1 MVNESMKR
9 VSINRL
15 SMEPSRIIKAI
26 LEPDYPHAHLEW
38 NVTGEG
44 IEITPM
50 DRQCVVE
57 PIDFDGDSAKATVTA
72 TIPDSPSFVGTSA
85 SCDVTVVKQ
94 PTAIQLSAVGA
105 PGGYMVTVVQS
116 SESYSRLWKLDAGD
130 VYQGDVCDESG
141 GWQPLPADGIIDA
154 QAGVLTVVDVDAESK
169 AKRAGSCTLAP
180 SNNLAYYGPVDGK
193 ATITSD
199 GALHFDG
206 TMTAWQRVSWDVP
219 GDVFARIKGKTVLIT
234 KQESN
239 STRFGIDVAGGAE
252 QGYTCITQS
261 ELSRQVPVPADAES
275 AKIVVEAPSDP
286 VTSPYD
292 YHVGM
297 YVDVEEAPAWKPGII
312 VGGGVLVET
321 PNLWPTMQSTTVNGV
336 TFAVDG
342 HRVTINGTA
351 TDYAKIDVAVTF
363 DPGTYVLRDTG
374 NPNVYLQVRYGDT
387 VINAAEQP
395 FTIDTQTA
403 ATVQLVCRSGASFD
417 NVTVTPYLHALS
429 GGGVTDSVNL
439 WPAMAGASNAGI
451 TFTGLGSGSYRAQGT
466 ATGWASIGGSYSL
479 KAGTYLLTGPVTG
492 CDQLNVYAQVQH
504 ESGGQIGNTSKKP
517 LEFTLESDET
527 VKLYVIVRMGD
538 TVDATI
544 TPGLY
549 ALTPGGGLMATSSQD
564 SA

>member
-1 MVNESMKR
+1 
-9 VSINRL
+9 
-15 SMEPSRIIKAI
+15 ME
-26 LEPDYPHAHLEW
+26 
-38 NVTGEG
+38 
-44 IEITPM
+44 
-50 DRQCVVE
+50 
-57 PIDFDGDSAKATVTA
+57 
-72 TIPDSPSFVGTSA
+72 
-85 SCDVTVVKQ
+85 
-94 PTAIQLSAVGA
+94 
-105 PGGYMVTVVQS
+105 
-116 SESYSRLWKLDAGD
+116 
-130 VYQGDVCDESG
+130 
-141 GWQPLPADGIIDA
+141 
-154 QAGVLTVVDVDAESK
+154 
-169 AKRAGSCTLAP
+169 
-180 SNNLAYYGPVDGK
+180 
-193 ATITSD
+193 
-199 GALHFDG
+199 
-206 TMTAWQRVSWDVP
+206 
-219 GDVFARIKGKTVLIT
+219 ARHH
-234 KQESN
+234 
-239 STRFGIDVAGGAE
+239 R
-252 QGYTCITQS
+252 
-261 ELSRQVPVPADAES
+261 R
-275 AKIVVEAPSDP
+275 
-286 VTSPYD
+286 
-292 YHVGM
+292 
-297 YVDVEEAPAWKPGII
+297 
-312 VGGGVLVET
+312 GGVLVET

-403 ATVQLVCRSGASFD
+403 ATVQLVCRSGVSFD

-429 GGGVTDSVNL
+429 GGVTDSVNL
-439 WPAMAGASNAGI
+439 WPAMADASNAGI

-492 CDQLNVYAQVQH
+492 GDQLNVYAQVEH

-527 VKLYVIVRMGD
+527 VKLCVIVRMGE

-549 ALTPGGGLMATSSQD
+549 VLTPGGGLMATSSQD